1 MRLSTRILFGYG
13 YLATLLLVG
22 AAGAAVGFNQLGGT
36 IGRVL
41 GENLRSVQ
49 AGIEMLEN
57 LERQERAVL
66 ALFLD
71 RDARPALGAA
81 DEAFLAALDA
91 AGSNLTIESEGD
103 VIARIEERFA
113 AYRTVRDEIVAAPAA
128 ERLRDYDARTLPRF
142 AELKQ
147 SVRELID
154 VNHEAMERAD
164 AEARQAATAN
174 AALHALLVALALLS
188 LAPLSASMRRHV
200 LARLEEVG
208 EVSEAISAGDLGR
221 RLDDRHVDELGLA
234 GRQLNRVL
242 DRYQMLEAELAGR
255 RAHERGLVRCLLKLL
270 PEPAVLFS
278 PSGEILDSTLD
289 PAMSEAVRRAAEE
302 QVQDMDESVETVL
315 TVDHRRV
322 RLLPLKPEG
331 RPQLAWLALVSR
343 AE

>member
-1 MRLSTRILFGYG
+1 
-13 YLATLLLVG
+13 
-22 AAGAAVGFNQLGGT
+22 
-36 IGRVL
+36 
-41 GENLRSVQ
+41 VQ

-66 ALFLD
+66 ALFLE

-128 ERLRDYDARTLPRF
+128 ERLRDYDARALPRF

-331 RPQLAWLALVSR
+331 RPQLAWLALVSK

>member
-1 MRLSTRILFGYG
+1 VRLSTRILVSYG

-22 AAGAAVGFNQLGGT
+22 AAGAALAFNQLGGT

-49 AGIEMLEN
+49 AGIDMLES

-71 RDARPALGAA
+71 RDTRPALGAA

-91 AGSNLTIESEGD
+91 ARSNLTIESEGD
-103 VIARIEERFA
+103 IIARIEERFA
-113 AYRTVRDEIVAAPAA
+113 AYRMVRDEVVAAPAA
-128 ERLRDYDARTLPRF
+128 ERLRDYDARALPRF

-147 SVRELID
+147 SVRELIG

-164 AEARQAATAN
+164 ARARRAATAN

-200 LARLEEVG
+200 FARLEELG

-302 QVQDMDESVETVL
+302 QVQEMDESVETEL

-331 RPQLAWLALVSR
+331 RPQLAWLALVSK

>member
-1 MRLSTRILFGYG
+1 MRLSTRILVSYG

-22 AAGAAVGFNQLGGT
+22 AAGAALAFNQLGGT

-49 AGIEMLEN
+49 AGIDMLES

-103 VIARIEERFA
+103 IIARIEERFA
-113 AYRTVRDEIVAAPAA
+113 AYRMVRDEVVAAPAA
-128 ERLRDYDARTLPRF
+128 ERLRDYDARALPRF

-147 SVRELID
+147 SVRELIG

-164 AEARQAATAN
+164 ARARRAATAN

-200 LARLEEVG
+200 FARLEELG

-302 QVQDMDESVETVL
+302 QVQEMDESVETEL

-331 RPQLAWLALVSR
+331 RPQLAWLALVSK

>member
-1 MRLSTRILFGYG
+1 VRLSTRILVSYG

-22 AAGAAVGFNQLGGT
+22 AAGAALAFNQLGGT

-41 GENLRSVQ
+41 GENLDSAE
-49 AGIEMLEN
+49 AGIDMLQS

-66 ALFLD
+66 ALLLG
-71 RDARPALGAA
+71 RQAQPALGAA
-81 DEAFLAALDA
+81 DEGFLSALEEA
-91 AGSNLTIESEGD
+91 RANLTIEAEGD
-103 VIARIEERFA
+103 IIARIEERYA
-113 AYRTVRDEIVAAPAA
+113 AYRTVRDEIVAPPAA
-128 ERLRDYDARTLPRF
+128 GGLADYDARALPRF

-147 SVRELID
+147 SVRQLID
-154 VNHEAMERAD
+154 VNHEAMEQAD
-164 AEARQAATAN
+164 ARAQRAATAN

-200 LARLEEVG
+200 FARLEEVG

-242 DRYQMLEAELAGR
+242 DRYQALEAELAGR

-302 QVQDMDESVETVL
+302 QVQEMDESVETEL

-331 RPQLAWLALVSR
+331 RPQLAWLALVSK